1 MSTIQ
6 IVIEDQK
13 ETFQIRNIGMNDI
26 EELRVWKNQNK
37 KSFFYQEEISSEEQ
51 LGWFQGYLGRQ
62 QDYMFVIE
70 ERIDDDSTHKIGCI
84 GFRVLDDHIVDIYNV
99 IRGEKSVRGTRMSHV
114 MHRLVNFIQE
124 QFQGYK
130 IKCDVLNDNVAR
142 EWYIKCGFSLG
153 ECFDN
158 YSILEWR

>member
-6 IVIEDQK
+6 IVIKDQK
-13 ETFQIRNIGMNDI
+13 GTFQIRNIGINDI

-51 LGWFQGYLGRQ
+51 LRWFQGYLERQ

-70 ERIDDDSTHKIGCI
+70 EQIDGDSLHKIGCI
-84 GFRVLDDHIVDIYNV
+84 GFRVQDGHIVDIYNV
-99 IRGEKSVRGTRMSHV
+99 IRGENSVRGTRMSQA
-114 MHRLVNFIQE
+114 MHRLVNYIQE
-124 QFQGYK
+124 QLPGYK

-142 EWYIKCGFSLG
+142 EWYIMCGFSID
-153 ECFDN
+153 ECLDN